1 MTANEFIQLN
11 SDKVRRDSSLMLFYI
26 DLFFET
32 FGYRPNCAGCT
43 FNSDFYK
50 LKSALSKE
58 KNVNLS
64 LNKKVMQNTFKL
76 KKVTNTILSFKKDK
90 VTHRLYDTNL
100 NENFVIGYLTN
111 GTEEEIAERKK
122 LFSKLPELEEVEEV
136 VVKKERKKRTKK

>member
-26 DLFFET
+26 DLFYKT
-32 FGYRPNCAGCT
+32 FDYKPNCAGCT

-50 LKSALSKE
+50 LKRALSKE

-64 LNKKVMQNTFKL
+64 LNKKVMEKTFKL

-100 NENFVIGYLTN
+100 NEDFVVGYLTN

-122 LFSKLPELEEVEEV
+122 LFSKLPKLEEVEEV
-136 VVKKERKKRTKK
+136 VVKKERKKKTK